1 MKKKPKAKMPPQ
13 LLEKFKKKATKK
25 VAPKKKGPKMTR
37 SQALAKARKA
47 QKK

>member
-1 MKKKPKAKMPPQ
+1 MKKKAKKMSPQ

-25 VAPKKKGPKMTR
+25 VASKKKAPKMTR
-37 SQALAKARKA
+37 SQALAKARKT

>member
-1 MKKKPKAKMPPQ
+1 MEKKAKKMPPQ

-25 VAPKKKGPKMTR
+25 VASKKKAPKMTR
-37 SQALAKARKA
+37 SQALAKARKT